1 MTSTMLT
8 REDAAEHLK
17 VSTRTI
23 DRMSLPKIKLG
34 RSTRYLMSDIET
46 HIASQRQEP
55 VTAATRPLHINTRKA
70 KLHRPSQRSSK
81 TSFRDRMNAA
91 IA

>member
-1 MTSTMLT
+1 MTSMMIT

-34 RSTRYLMSDIET
+34 RSTRYLMSDIEAY
-46 HIASQRQEP
+46 IASQRQEP
-55 VTAATRPLHINTRKA
+55 MTAALKPHLINTQKA
-70 KLHRPSQRSSK
+70 KLHSAKTNSSK
-81 TSFRDRMNAA
+81 LSFRDRMNAA